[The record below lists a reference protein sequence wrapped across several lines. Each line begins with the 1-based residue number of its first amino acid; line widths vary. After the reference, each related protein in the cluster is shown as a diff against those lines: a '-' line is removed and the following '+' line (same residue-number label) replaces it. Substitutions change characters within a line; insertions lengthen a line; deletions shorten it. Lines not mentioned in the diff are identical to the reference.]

1 MKGLK
6 RPVMLSVSGKY
17 TEPIFSGDKWW
28 EVRKT
33 APYLTPPFTVY
44 LYETKSPYISFGLP
58 HRGAGRVVGEF
69 ICDSVRRISKWDGF
83 PVPDGTSL
91 TNSQVWDYAADADR
105 LCLWHISEVKRYPV
119 TRSLSDFM
127 TPPSGCSYR
136 EGLTRPPQSW
146 CYVLPLEV
154 AP

>member
-6 RPVMLSVSGKY
+6 RAVMLSVSGKY

-69 ICDSVRRISKWDGF
+69 ICDSVRRISNNIQF
-83 PVPDGTSL
+83 SAVP
-91 TNSQVWDYAADADR
+91 
-105 LCLWHISEVKRYPV
+105 
-119 TRSLSDFM
+119 
-127 TPPSGCSYR
+127 
-136 EGLTRPPQSW
+136 
-146 CYVLPLEV
+146 
-154 AP
+154 